1 MATSPP
7 TPKYVLPTTI
17 SRPINL
23 DPSAPGTIVRS
34 ALLIEAL
41 SNILGAI
48 PMVFLTRPL
57 LSLISSAAPS
67 PLAISLT
74 QWLGGL
80 VCGLAAPLL
89 LAYPNTKRA
98 MESRTTVYLTLG
110 AGEGVLIPVMLWQY
124 MSEGQGSGLPGGFLL
139 GAAGVL
145 AATAVW
151 RLWVMLVRPEWM
163 GRYREEGMKG
173 E

>member
-1 MATSPP
+1 MASSRP
-7 TPKYVLPTTI
+7 TPKYALPTTI
-17 SRPINL
+17 SRPIAL
-23 DPSAPGTIVRS
+23 DPSAPGTIMRS

-48 PMVFLTRPL
+48 PMIFLTRPL
-57 LSLISSAAPS
+57 LSLISPSTPS
-67 PLAISLT
+67 PLAVSLT

-80 VCGLAAPLL
+80 ICGLAAPLL

-98 MESRTTVYLTLG
+98 MESRTTVYWTLG
-110 AGEGVLIPVMLWQY
+110 AGEGALVPLMLWQY
-124 MSEGQGSGLPGGFLL
+124 MKEGQESGLPGGFLL

-151 RLWVMLVRPEWM
+151 RLWVMLVRPEWI
-163 GRYREEGMKG
+163 GRYREEGVKG

>member
-1 MATSPP
+1 MANSRPA
-7 TPKYVLPTTI
+7 PKYVLPTTI
-17 SRPINL
+17 SRPISL
-23 DPSAPGTIVRS
+23 DPSAPGTIMRS

-48 PMVFLTRPL
+48 PMIFLTRPL
-57 LSLISSAAPS
+57 LTLISSSAPS
-67 PLAISLT
+67 PLAVSLT

-80 VCGLAAPLL
+80 ICGLAAPLL
-89 LAYPNTKRA
+89 LAYPNTRRA
-98 MESRTTVYLTLG
+98 IESRTTVYWTLG
-110 AGEGVLIPVMLWQY
+110 AGEGALVPLMLWQY
-124 MSEGQGSGLPGGFLL
+124 MSQGQGSGLPGGFLL

-145 AATAVW
+145 GATAAW

-163 GRYREEGMKG
+163 GRYRDEGVKG

>member
-1 MATSPP
+1 MASSRPS
-7 TPKYVLPTTI
+7 PKYLLPTTI
-17 SRPINL
+17 SRPISL
-23 DPSAPGTIVRS
+23 DPSAPGTIMRS

-48 PMVFLTRPL
+48 PMIFLTRPL
-57 LSLISSAAPS
+57 LSLISSSAPS
-67 PLAISLT
+67 PLAVSLT

-80 VCGLAAPLL
+80 ICGLAAPLL

-98 MESRTTVYLTLG
+98 MESRTTVYWTLG
-110 AGEGVLIPVMLWQY
+110 AGEGALVPVMLWQY
-124 MSEGQGSGLPGGFLL
+124 MSQGQGSGLPGGFLL

-145 AATAVW
+145 AATAAW

-163 GRYREEGMKG
+163 GRYREEGTKG